1 MLFSTAN
8 SMMLFKLSSM
18 PIRQRSSQQ
27 RANCNGADPDMEL
40 TLKEFLRGGK
50 EQLTAAGFPE
60 VDAEHLLAHVLGI
73 SRMELHNPVTVENA
87 INAIGDIAVIEETFW
102 KLLDR
107 RCAHEPLQYLTG
119 VAYFRYLEL
128 QVGPGVLVPRPES
141 ELLVDAVL
149 RNIEGREGAVSV
161 VDLGAGSGALTLA
174 IATEAPQ
181 THLIAVEK
189 DPAAVNWLR
198 KNVSR
203 IDETVR
209 ILESDVEDALDG
221 VKCDVVI
228 ANPPYIPD
236 GQELPQDVAEHE
248 PAVALFGGEDG
259 MAIPRRFINA
269 AARLLK
275 SGGFL
280 AIEHHESQPID
291 IAAAM
296 LADFEN
302 IQCHNDL
309 VGRPRFTT
317 GTRR

>member
-1 MLFSTAN
+1 
-8 SMMLFKLSSM
+8 MLFKLCSM
-18 PIRQRSSQQ
+18 PIRPQSSPLQTKGD
-27 RANCNGADPDMEL
+27 GADPTMEL
-40 TLKEFLRGGK
+40 TFKEFLRSGK
-50 EQLTAAGFPE
+50 DQLSAAGFPE

-73 SRMELHNPVTVENA
+73 SRMDLHNPLTVENA
-87 INAIGDIAVIEETFW
+87 ITAIGDIAVIEETFW

-119 VAYFRYLEL
+119 VAYFRHLEL

-141 ELLVDAVL
+141 ELLVEAVL
-149 RNIEGREGAVSV
+149 KNIETREGAVSV

-174 IATEAPQ
+174 IATEAPN

-189 DPAAVNWLR
+189 DSAAVEWLR

-209 ILESDVEDALDG
+209 ILEMDVEDALDG

-236 GQELPQDVAEHE
+236 GQELPKDVVDHE
-248 PAVALFGGEDG
+248 PAIALFGGPDG
-259 MAIPRRFINA
+259 MEIPRRFINA

-280 AIEHHESQPID
+280 AIEHHEGQQVE

-296 LADFEN
+296 VHAFDEVQ
-302 IQCHNDL
+302 IHNDL

-317 GTRR
+317 GVRR